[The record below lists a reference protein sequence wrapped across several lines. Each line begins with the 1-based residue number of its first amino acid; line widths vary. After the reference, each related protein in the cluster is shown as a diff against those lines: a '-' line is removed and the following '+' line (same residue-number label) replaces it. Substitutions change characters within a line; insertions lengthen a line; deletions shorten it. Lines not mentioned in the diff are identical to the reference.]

1 MRHKIM
7 VPLGS
12 MAFMPGEL
20 VHTNEV
26 VVLLGDNYFAER
38 SATQACA

>member
-1 MRHKIM
+1 M
-7 VPLGS
+7 VPLGP

-26 VVLLGDNYFAER
+26 LVLLGDSR
-38 SATQACA
+38 WIS